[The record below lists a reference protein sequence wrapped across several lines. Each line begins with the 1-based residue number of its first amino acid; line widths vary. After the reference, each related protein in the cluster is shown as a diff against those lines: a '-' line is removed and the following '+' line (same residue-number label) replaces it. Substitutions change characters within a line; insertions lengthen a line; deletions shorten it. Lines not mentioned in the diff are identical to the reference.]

1 MMVRCS
7 DDDIELVGIPLA
19 FDGTRPRA
27 RTAAPALGQHNA
39 ILRTPAGMGTT
50 NAK

>member
-7 DDDIELVGIPLA
+7 DDDIEVVGIPLA

-27 RTAAPALGQHNA
+27 RTAAPTLGQHNA
-39 ILRTPAGMGTT
+39 ILRTPASKGTT